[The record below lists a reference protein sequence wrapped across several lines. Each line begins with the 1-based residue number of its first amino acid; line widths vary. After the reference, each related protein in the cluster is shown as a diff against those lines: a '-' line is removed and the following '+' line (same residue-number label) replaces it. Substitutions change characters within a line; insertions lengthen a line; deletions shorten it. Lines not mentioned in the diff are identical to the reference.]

1 MSDLIYCTDGE
12 LCEHRCTDTRLCEG
26 INPVKLT
33 KQIIVSFEAKV
44 KELEAS
50 RKAYS
55 EKAVARLHKIEE
67 LQAVVDRLAY
77 EPQASMRHYQVIAQ
91 QYATK
96 EDNDK

>member
-12 LCEHRCTDTRLCEG
+12 LCENRCTDTRLCEG
-26 INPVKLT
+26 INPV
-33 KQIIVSFEAKV
+33 
-44 KELEAS
+44 EL
-50 RKAYS
+50 RKIG
-55 EKAVARLHKIEE
+55 K

-96 EDNDK
+96 ENDNGK